1 MKKRLLS
8 WLLVLSMVISLIPST
23 LVTALAADLPSAQAS
38 GQAGKTK
45 VELSNEWPSDLSAD
59 ITDVT
64 VSNSFAPGPT
74 LTVEEGKTLIVH
86 GNGTLSGVGRS
97 EGTPFFIVKDGGHLV
112 LDEVTVTE
120 NSADAGTVV
129 VEKGGLLDLG
139 YNDQKDR
146 IAPGITNNT
155 TAANAAKNLVI
166 ADGATVRLNAETTK
180 VIGLSYYAQETPSA
194 PISLLQGGRYTLK
207 ETDMQKITADVP
219 AIGKTGNTL
228 TLLYDQVLMR
238 GYSKVLVW
246 SPTDFTATMGT
257 VGTDSILQYL
267 SNSGFQEVTKKYDCS
282 LLDSAIGDLKQYDMI
297 LILFPVGW
305 DPASTYAEREMAAL
319 RSYLDS
325 GGRVYFQCENVRET
339 FAIANQ
345 KASQMAGMLGAGFEI
360 KSTPAINMEKLNTN
374 AAISD
379 IMTGTEKTRWITAE
393 ASPIVPA
400 EGKNI
405 KYKSL
410 AYVTLQGANYDVI
423 VEQQAGSGEE
433 KWGSLL
439 VVSDTNIFYGNGPVL
454 GLNRVNAEL
463 FFNNLY
469 KSTMKIRDKAAA
481 GYNPNAKF
489 VAQATTTTT
498 TTTTATT
505 DYRTPYAALQKA
517 VDNDTVTL
525 LTKSN
530 TELTPTRDELLF
542 EHSTLAYE
550 AGSTYHGSKIHADTA
565 GVYLDI
571 TKTGDVNL
579 RSGTVTV
586 TPNSAAYP
594 LALNGTMDPN
604 GDAITGGYK
613 ITSATKY
620 QLIADDP
627 TSPILAEN
635 GGKASITATEE
646 GQTFTVTE
654 PGGTEVTYTAK
665 TAGEK
670 IYLGRYQVIYDLSNY
685 SQYTAAEK
693 PTHGAIF
700 VQKFE
705 PMTGYEMNGGS
716 FKVSFLDKNGK
727 ETKVNTELSAAD
739 SVDGVKSVWKS
750 ADGQVT
756 IEQTYQNGLST
767 GITITVTDVKADIS
781 IYTVDKATVET
792 NPAITLRGVGT
803 DKDGLPLTQP
813 LYEIPTTM
821 SYKDG
826 VTTKPIESIPWEKYK
841 LVGVKVGTTE
851 GSLQQQDLTDETSDK
866 NAPEANKTYTMLDLT
881 QGANIIVEFQYEW
894 NLVEVKVKTATAD
907 GTELGVTRTDDMEAG
922 VEGTVAA
929 PYIPG
934 YAPVDATK
942 QFTPAKGDPNE
953 LTFTYKKISDKVLYK
968 AVDEQGHELGSF
980 EGPQIVKGDTPDV
993 SYTNAPTMPGYTV
1006 KQEDGTAA
1014 PAGAYNGTDTIT
1026 ITWTYTQARKTI
1038 TVNLWEYKDDAAA
1051 GYKGDQ
1057 LRLDSTTYAGMA
1069 LGQTLKIKAPTLAGY
1084 DVKTEA
1090 GSQILV
1096 GEHEVFVSQNG
1107 VDSVDFFYQKQTV
1120 PTQVEV
1126 KLIDDDDGGKT
1137 IQTYA
1142 VPTVAGQA
1150 TLVTAPTLLGY
1161 KLAANEDASK
1171 TVPDGTT
1178 EVEFHYVW
1186 DQPVTVRV
1194 VLQNNG
1200 ANPVESLTPP
1210 ENYITEYKLK
1220 AGDSVDIW
1228 APVMKGYSLMSS
1240 DLDNVTQTTHGYVKV
1255 DYAAGASKIVTFGY
1269 FPVSQAEFVTHT
1281 VIFKVGF
1288 GTTPVNYS
1296 ELYTYHTLVA
1306 QNDGTTA
1313 YEADNV
1319 KNIIPGYKLEKIE
1332 LNVEGTVSENPSVMN
1347 APNNKDATI
1356 TYYFAEDSARII
1368 VEQYGGDPD
1377 NGGKLLADG
1386 TLELTGYRIGQEGIV
1401 VVAPARTDYALKDV
1415 MTKPAPSPL
1424 QATNTV
1430 KFEYE
1435 ALGAIQFH
1443 LYDVD
1448 SPDKPFAI
1456 KNALPST
1463 AYSVTDADGL
1473 LNLSAE
1479 HYTFSPNAN
1488 ASDGF
1493 KVGETGSVT
1502 TGGNTDKSNPTVYK
1516 VYYEKSTRNVEFIAV
1531 DSAKLGG
1538 KTVEEALAAGDNIDA
1553 AIIRNLTIT
1562 TPEAARVGESY
1573 KAVAQSFDGWAL
1585 ADQMSKYY
1593 PVENRPSESLKVY
1606 FAYKQKTSGTVTV
1619 HYHFGVDTLDHTQQ
1633 GPLLVEYSIQA
1644 VVGENVTVNAPDYLL
1659 DNKYKLRTGQTNPLT
1674 FPVVGGNGN
1683 NIEFYYEANYVTV
1696 TVKTSLDGNE
1706 TPYETREAIKATST
1720 PFAAETVTLYPPYKA
1735 GYTLVGITGVTNG
1748 AADKLPDEYADGKLT
1763 LTGLTADATIVYHY
1777 KPTSASEFQTD
1788 LKIQYRYNG
1797 YDLAAEKTVK
1807 VNRGD
1812 ANTIEIPSF
1821 DGYQASA
1828 WQLSTASGSTTIA
1841 PGASSIS
1848 VTIPNDAVTRT
1859 LTITYIRP
1867 DGSVVLPGKDT
1878 RFPAPDDGDNVV
1890 VKPDDQ
1896 AKPPLANTPGQGKVT
1911 IPTDTTG
1918 TVTRPD
1924 PENPGTKED
1933 IQVPGGTVIDP
1944 DGTIHLPDGGDIGP
1958 DGKIPENLPQNYVA
1972 ILYQPNGGTGDVVKQ
1987 IVKRGAAIA
1996 AIPNPFQGQNGKTFQ
2011 NWNERE
2017 SGGGTSYTPGD
2028 ALAVDANANSLTLFA
2043 QWSQGNYA
2051 YDATITYHPN
2061 GASGAAVTQ
2070 TEGSNRDTKFAMRLQ
2085 ANTFT
2090 LGGWNFGGW
2099 NEQENGRGNLY
2110 QPGGTLTLNSG
2121 DNKPLYAQW
2130 YRVNP
2135 DGSITVPGKDGNP
2148 NTPDNNATANGNGTE
2163 SPERKDT
2170 GEIKIPNG
2178 GSVTTGSGET
2188 IPLPNGGILKP
2199 DGTVIINRPEGG
2211 TITVPGTDGTN
2222 PDVTTPDGSPDA
2234 GKTVVEILYE
2244 SNNPQNKTIRSYAVV
2259 GDTIKLLPSTSFVY
2273 DGHQFLNWRENANKA
2288 YTAEAEIQ
2296 VATAMTLQ
2304 AQWAKLN
2311 PDGSVELPGQDGKL
2325 PAPNHGDN
2333 VTVTPDKPGSIKP
2346 QPDGSVK
2353 VDGGPGTVER
2363 PKDPTKPEQG
2373 KEEIKVPDGTIV
2385 KPDGTIELPK
2395 NPDGTGGGT
2404 INPGDKLPDNVPAGY
2419 HTVTYTDGA
2428 NNSYQLVEDGKNA
2441 TALGSSTFSPPVGKY
2456 FHKWKENTSGDE
2468 FGAGDEI
2475 SAAIVT
2481 TNPTFTAQWSGLGG
2495 DLLTITPGYTS
2506 AKQGATIRLQ
2516 AMINGSAVAAD
2527 KVTWNVAKLGSAAS
2541 AGTVNSSGDLTVPA
2555 NAADRDVFVVT
2566 AENNGQTANAYIAVN
2581 APIGGTGGSGG
2592 GEGSGSSTR
2601 IYTITATAG
2610 AHGSIDPEGKV
2621 SVKGGS
2627 DKVFTISPNN
2637 GYRIEEVRVDGR
2649 SVGTVSYYIFSNV
2662 DENHTISVTFA
2673 EARPANNNGIA
2684 DPTETGVAGWLQTRE
2699 HIAYLGGYGNGLFG
2713 PDDNMTR
2720 AQAAQMFYNL
2730 LLNKNVDITVNFSD
2744 VQGSDWYATAVNT
2757 LASLGIIRG
2766 VGGGVFD
2773 PNRSITR
2780 AEFATIALRFA
2791 DKTADGTNPFT
2802 DVASNDWYY
2811 FAVLNAVGFGWITGY
2826 SDGTFRPN
2834 ASITRAEVATIVN
2847 RMLDRNAD
2855 HDFVN
2860 GNATASFVDVPSNH
2874 WAYYNIMEATTP
2886 HTHTVDRNGN
2896 ESWGKL
2902 Q

>member
-8 WLLVLSMVISLIPST
+8 WLLVLSMVISLVPST
-23 LVTALAADLPSAQAS
+23 LVTALAAELPSAQAS
-38 GQAGKTK
+38 GQAGKTTVK
-45 VELSNEWPSDLSAD
+45 LTNWPSDLSAD

-64 VSNSFAPGPT
+64 VTGSIGPGQM
-74 LTVEEGKTLIVH
+74 LTVGSGKTLILH
-86 GNGTLSGVGRS
+86 GSGFISGGTVNQTLVTV
-97 EGTPFFIVKDGGHLV
+97 EEGGHLV
-112 LDEVTVTE
+112 LDEVTIQNNKVG
-120 NSADAGTVV
+120 SDGAIYV
-129 VEKGGLLDLG
+129 KSGGLLDLG
-139 YNDQKDR
+139 YNDQSSR
-146 IAPGITNNT
+146 HAPSITGNT
-155 TAANAAKNLVI
+155 TTANAAKNLVI
-166 ADGATVRLNAETTK
+166 ADGATVRLNAAATEK
-180 VIGLSYYAQETPSA
+180 IGISYGADIRKTNPKALIE
-194 PISLLQGGRYTLK
+194 GGRYTLQ
-207 ETDMQKITADVP
+207 ESDAANVTVDDS
-219 AIGKTGNTL
+219 NTKL
-228 TLLYDQVLMR
+228 TLKNDMFVLSGAKPR
-238 GYSKVLVW
+238 VLCW
-246 SPTDFTATMGT
+246 YPTDSFAWSQGNYSNLLPYYPNEQNLFVTAGAETTTLVGQQYQRESFLNVAEIGT
-257 VGTDSILQYL
+257 NLKQFDFIYIIPGIKSDETFDKNDVSATYT
-267 SNSGFQEVTKKYDCS
+267 EAEKAA
-282 LLDSAIGDLKQYDMI
+282 LLD
-297 LILFPVGW
+297 
-305 DPASTYAEREMAAL
+305 
-319 RSYLDS
+319 YLDY
-325 GGRVYFQCENVRET
+325 GGRIFIQCENPG
-339 FAIANQ
+339 FATINQ
-345 KASQMAGMLGAGFEI
+345 SGSALAQALGADFTVTTDKDNWEMRFTAVCGDSPLT
-360 KSTPAINMEKLNTN
+360 KN
-374 AAISD
+374 ISRFD
-379 IMTGTEKTRWITAE
+379 VLF
-393 ASPIVPA
+393 ASPIITSDSNAVAIFKRESSGVPFC
-400 EGKNI
+400 
-405 KYKSL
+405 
-410 AYVTLQGANYDVI
+410 YDLT
-423 VEQQAGSGEE
+423 AGSVKGGLPWGNITVLSDINLWDTTPEE
-433 KWGSLL
+433 T
-439 VVSDTNIFYGNGPVL
+439 VRNIFTK
-454 GLNRVNAEL
+454 
-463 FFNNLY
+463 NLLA
-469 KSTMKIRDKAAA
+469 STMDNRITAAT
-481 GYNPNAKF
+481 GINPNAPGF
-489 VAQATTTTT
+489 APQATTTTA
-498 TTTTATT
+498 ATN
-505 DYRTPYAALQKA
+505 YRTPYAALQKA
-517 VDNDTVTL
+517 VENNTVTL
-525 LTKSN
+525 LTKSR
-530 TELTPTRDELLF
+530 EADGGLTPTRDELLF
-542 EHSTLAYE
+542 EQSTLTYE
-550 AGSTYHGSKIHADTA
+550 AGSQYDGSTIHADSA

-579 RSGTVTV
+579 YSGTVTV
-586 TPNSAAYP
+586 TPNSEDYP
-594 LALNGTMDPN
+594 LVLNGTMNDDGN
-604 GDAITGGYK
+604 AITGGYK
-613 ITSATKY
+613 ITSATPY
-620 QLIADDP
+620 QLIADDAK
-627 TSPILAEN
+627 SPILPQN

-670 IYLGRYQVIYDLSNY
+670 IYLGRYQVIYSLTNY

-693 PTHGAIF
+693 PTYGATF

-705 PMTGYEMNGGS
+705 PMTGFEMNGGS

-727 ETKVNTELSAAD
+727 ETKVDTELSAAD
-739 SVDGVKSVWKS
+739 SEGGVKSVWKS

-767 GITITVTDVKADIS
+767 GITITVTDVKADIN
-781 IYTVDKATVET
+781 IYTVDKAMVET

-803 DKDGLPLTQP
+803 GKDEQPLTQP

-841 LVGVKVGTTE
+841 LVGVKVGL
-851 GSLQQQDLTDETSDK
+851 SNDALVKQDLTDANGNKD
-866 NAPEANKTYTMLDLT
+866 AAEALKTYTMLDLT

-894 NLVEVKVKTATAD
+894 NWVEVKVKTATED

-942 QFTPAKGDPNE
+942 QFTPAKGGPNK

-1006 KQEDGTAA
+1006 KQEDGTAD
-1014 PAGAYNGTDTIT
+1014 PTGAYNGTGTIT

-1057 LRLDSTTYAGMA
+1057 LRLDSTTYADMA

-1107 VDSVDFFYQKQTV
+1107 VDSVDFFYQKQAN
-1120 PTQVEV
+1120 PTQVVV
-1126 KLIDDDDGGKT
+1126 KLIDDDDSGKT

-1161 KLAANEDASK
+1161 KLAAGENASK

-1186 DQPVTVRV
+1186 DQPMTVRV

-1210 ENYITEYKLK
+1210 ANYITEYKLK
-1220 AGDSVDIW
+1220 EGDSVDIW
-1228 APVMKGYSLMSS
+1228 APVMKGYSLMSAN
-1240 DLDNVTQTTHGYVKV
+1240 LGNTVQPTHSYVRV
-1255 DYAAGASKIVTFGY
+1255 PYSANANETVTFNY
-1269 FPVSQAEFVTHT
+1269 FPVSQAEFVIHT
-1281 VIFKVGF
+1281 VRFMVGNNLLYSHEKMIAK
-1288 GTTPVNYS
+1288 GTDPGKQVTYSPDDVKYIVPGYRYNSISYAVNGVQKP
-1296 ELYTYHTLVA
+1296 T
-1306 QNDGTTA
+1306 
-1313 YEADNV
+1313 EADV
-1319 KNIIPGYKLEKIE
+1319 TD
-1332 LNVEGTVSENPSVMN
+1332 TVN
-1347 APNNKDATI
+1347 ATI
-1356 TYYFAEDSARII
+1356 TYQFVEDAATVTIKK
-1368 VEQYGGDPD
+1368 VDGNGDPLTRSGAPVAD
-1377 NGGKLLADG
+1377 TVLTGYRKDQTVQVVAPDEPGFALVGDLIQTVTLNDLNTDVTFTYETAGSVTFTLKEKLADG
-1386 TLELTGYRIGQEGIV
+1386 TTRIIEVINAKAGTTYNANV
-1401 VVAPARTDYALKDV
+1401 TDGS
-1415 MTKPAPSPL
+1415 SPL
-1424 QATNTV
+1424 DLSKYGYTFT
-1430 KFEYE
+1430 
-1435 ALGAIQFH
+1435 
-1443 LYDVD
+1443 
-1448 SPDKPFAI
+1448 
-1456 KNALPST
+1456 
-1463 AYSVTDADGL
+1463 TDADKVGDDVSPDFSATGTGNVAP
-1473 LNLSAE
+1473 NLSE
-1479 HYTFSPNAN
+1479 TAN
-1488 ASDGF
+1488 Y
-1493 KVGETGSVT
+1493 V
-1502 TGGNTDKSNPTVYK
+1502 
-1516 VYYEKSTRNVEFIAV
+1516 VYYAKDTRKVEFVPIDKTKLDQAGMTLDAVLQAGTADTYKIAGLNPAE
-1531 DSAKLGG
+1531 D
-1538 KTVEEALAAGDNIDA
+1538 T
-1553 AIIRNLTIT
+1553 
-1562 TPEAARVGESY
+1562 ARVGESY
-1573 KAVAQSFDGWAL
+1573 KAVAQSFNGWTL
-1585 ADQMSKYY
+1585 KDDYSKLYT
-1593 PVENRPSESLKVY
+1593 VEKSGEPLKVY
-1606 FAYKQKTSGTVTV
+1606 FQYEPKSTGTVTV
-1619 HYHFGVDTLDHTQQ
+1619 HYHYGNSHDAGELFSS
-1633 GPLLVEYSIQA
+1633 YSITA
-1644 VVGENVTVNAPDYLL
+1644 VAGEKVTVNAPEYMM
-1659 DNKYKLRTGQTNPLT
+1659 DNRYKRSANQTTPYELT
-1674 FPVVGGNGN
+1674 VTESETTV
-1683 NIEFYYEANYVTV
+1683 EFYYEANFVTV
-1696 TVKTSLDGNE
+1696 TVKTSLDGAASE
-1706 TPYETREAIKATST
+1706 YETREAIKATSA
-1720 PFAAETVTLYPPYKA
+1720 PFAAETVTLYPPYQA
-1735 GYTLVGITGVTNG
+1735 GYTLAGITGVTG
-1748 AADKLPDEYADGKLT
+1748 GTATTLPNEYANGKLT
-1763 LTGLTADATIVYHY
+1763 LTGLTADAEIVYHY
-1777 KPTSASEFQTD
+1777 KPTSASEFQTE
-1788 LKIQYRYNG
+1788 LTVQYRYNG
-1797 YDLAAEKTVK
+1797 YDLAAPKTVK

-1821 DGYQASA
+1821 DGYKASA
-1828 WQLSTASGSTTIA
+1828 WQLSTDSGSTTITT
-1841 PGASSIS
+1841 GNSSIS

-1878 RFPAPDDGDNVV
+1878 KFPAPYGGDNVV

-1924 PENPGTKED
+1924 PENSGTKED

-1987 IVKRGAAIA
+1987 IVKRGADIA
-1996 AIPNPFQGQNGKTFQ
+1996 AIRNPFQGQNGKTFQ

-2017 SGGGTSYTPGD
+2017 SGGGTSYTPGN

-2051 YDATITYHPN
+2051 YHATITYYPN

-2110 QPGGTLTLNSG
+2110 QPSGTLTLNSG

-2130 YRVNP
+2130 YRVNQ
-2135 DGSITVPGKDGNP
+2135 DGSITVPGEDGNP
-2148 NTPDNNATANGNGTE
+2148 NTPEDNATAKGDGTE

-2170 GEIKIPNG
+2170 GEIKIPIG

-2199 DGTVIINRPEGG
+2199 DGTVIINRPGGG

-2222 PDVTTPDGSPDA
+2222 PDVTNPDGSPGA
-2234 GKTVVEILYE
+2234 GKMVVEILYK
-2244 SNNPQNKTIRSYAVV
+2244 SNNPQDKTIKSYAVV

-2288 YTAEAEIQ
+2288 YTAEAAIQ
-2296 VATAMTLQ
+2296 VAAGMTLE
-2304 AQWAKLN
+2304 AQWAKFN

-2333 VTVTPDKPGSIKP
+2333 VTVTPN
-2346 QPDGSVK
+2346 PDGSVNPTPDGSGDVK
-2353 VDGGPGTVER
+2353 VDGGGTVTR
-2363 PKDPTKPEQG
+2363 PDPSDPNHPNG
-2373 KEEIKVPDGTIV
+2373 KKEDIKVPDGTIV
-2385 KPDGTIELPK
+2385 KPDGTIILPEPK
-2395 NPDGTGGGT
+2395 PSGTT
-2404 INPGDKLPDNVPAGY
+2404 INPGDKLPNGVPAGY
-2419 HTVTYTDGA
+2419 HTVTYTDGE

-2441 TALGSSTFSPPVGKY
+2441 TALGSSTFSPPAGKY

-2541 AGTVNSSGDLTVPA
+2541 AGTVNSNGNLTVPA

-2730 LLNKNVDITVNFSD
+2730 LLNKNVDITVNFTD
-2744 VQGSDWYATAVNT
+2744 VPADEWYGNAVRT
-2757 LASLGIIRG
+2757 LASLGVIKGIG
-2766 VGGGVFD
+2766 DGQFA
-2773 PNRSITR
+2773 PNRTITR
-2780 AEFATIALRFA
+2780 AEFTVIAMRFA
-2791 DKTADGTNPFT
+2791 NVSADVTNPFT
-2802 DVASNDWYY
+2802 DIAMNDWYY
-2811 FAVLNAVGFGWITGY
+2811 TAVTSAVSYGWITGY
-2826 SDGTFRPN
+2826 SDGTFKPM
-2834 ASITRAEVATIVN
+2834 ATITRAEVATIVN
-2847 RMLDRNAD
+2847 RMLARTADRN
-2855 HDFVN
+2855 
-2860 GNATASFVDVPSNH
+2860 FVDSSAVTRFDDVPATY
-2874 WAYYNIMEATTP
+2874 WAYYNIAEATTA
-2886 HTHTVDRNGN
+2886 HTHTIDNNGV
-2896 ESWGKL
+2896 ESWGK
-2902 Q
+2902 QK